1 MASRD
6 PRIDAYIEK
15 AAPFAQP
22 ILAHLRSVVHAG
34 CPDVEESIKWGMPH
48 FLHEGRILAG
58 MAAFKAHCSF
68 GFWHG
73 RQAADQG
80 KDREAMGQFGR
91 ITALADL
98 PARREL
104 TRIVKEA
111 VALVNAGV
119 APPRAPKRTAPRPEL
134 AVPDD
139 LRKALARNVAARKT
153 FEGFSPSNRR
163 EYIEWLVEAKRE
175 DTRSRRLAQTLEW
188 LAEGKSRNWKYQ
200 NC

>member
-1 MASRD
+1 MAIRD

-22 ILAHLRSVVHAG
+22 ILTHLRSVVHAG
-34 CPDVEESIKWGMPH
+34 CPNVEESIKWGMPH
-48 FLHEGRILAG
+48 FLHDGRILAG
-58 MAAFKAHCSF
+58 MAAFKAHCTF

-73 RQAADQG
+73 RQAAAQG

-98 PARREL
+98 PGKREL

-111 VALVNAGV
+111 VALADAGV
-119 APPRAPKRTAPRPEL
+119 PPPRAPKSTSPRPEL
-134 AVPDD
+134 DVPDD
-139 LRKALARNVAARKT
+139 LRKALARNAAARKT
-153 FEGFSPSNRR
+153 FEGFSPSHRR

-175 DTRSRRLAQTLEW
+175 ETRKGRLAQTLEW
-188 LAEGKSRNWKYQ
+188 LADGKSRHWKYQ